1 MDPHTSPR
9 HRRLALLLLLAM
21 LLGLLPGPLQAA
33 SPSQDYTFQECDG
46 VAEATLR
53 DELNRIAQEAAAG
66 EQGKLAIRALV
77 ARNWVA
83 LDMDSAVDQAIDQ
96 AVAQVRQEE
105 DYWNRFLSGWSPEKA
120 QEFTAKVTNYAFS
133 GEAFQAKLDALSAA
147 VAGDLSEKL
156 TAISA
161 KSASSTLLCVQSF
174 IGDRYS
180 GTMATLFQE
189 EIQQEVE
196 KLELSPEESSQVTV
210 LLESH
215 TKGLAGLGVII
226 GTQIVK
232 RLARKLA
239 QRIAGK
245 VLGRILGKAASSL
258 VPLAGWIIGG
268 GLIVWDLI
276 ESGNGSLPQIQAA
289 LKEEDVKAGIRDEIT
304 AAVTDELDA
313 ELPRMARE
321 VSNDI
326 YSSWLDFK
334 SKYRRVLAMAEQ
346 NPAFQAILDDTPV
359 TEVYKLAT
367 LLDIAAQALDPLT
380 LQASFEDGRFERVFN
395 LPQEAFAILATGGSL
410 DETIAWAELAGADVE
425 QVAALEIHKLKSA
438 QDFADRQALE
448 AVLALEDPERIA
460 KLLLLDPEAMDALLG
475 LSTEHLK
482 PLVDGYTV
490 DDLTWLA
497 GYVAEM
503 DQEPKNQLIGRLLD
517 DPTVLQELKSERVKE
532 LVVKSP
538 NVERTLEVLAP
549 SEKRQASPVQAL
561 VEDSSGLLN
570 GEIPLAI
577 FWRRYG
583 TWRNLGLLAA
593 GLLALALLAM
603 LFWRRSRPVQ
613 VTINLPPPDSEQPA
627 RKE

>member
-1 MDPHTSPR
+1 MNPQPSPR
-9 HRRLALLLLLAM
+9 QRSLALLLALAI
-21 LLGLLPGPLQAA
+21 LLGLLPRPAQAA
-33 SPSQDYTFQECDG
+33 APGQDYTFQECDG
-46 VAEATLR
+46 VEEAALR
-53 DELNRIAQEAAAG
+53 DELNRIAQEAVAG
-66 EQGKLAIRALV
+66 EQGKLEVAALV

-96 AVAQVRQEE
+96 AVERVRQEE

-120 QEFTAKVTNYAFS
+120 QEFTGKVTNYAFS
-133 GEAFQAKLDALSAA
+133 QESFQAKLDALSAA
-147 VAGDLSEKL
+147 VAADLSEQL
-156 TAISA
+156 AAISA
-161 KSASSTLLCVQSF
+161 KSASSTLLCIQSF

-189 EIQQEVE
+189 EIQQKVE
-196 KLELSPEESSQVTV
+196 KLELASDEETQVTV

-215 TKGLAGLGVII
+215 TKGLAGVGVII
-226 GTQIVK
+226 GAQIVK

-245 VLGRILGKAASSL
+245 ILGRILGKAATSL

-304 AAVTDELDA
+304 AAVTEELDA

-321 VSNDI
+321 VSNDV

-334 SKYRRVLAMAEQ
+334 SKYRRVLAQAEEDA
-346 NPAFQAILDDTPV
+346 AFQELLNETPV
-359 TEVYKLAT
+359 EEVYKLAT
-367 LLDIAAQALDPLT
+367 LLDIASQALDPMT
-380 LQASFEDGRFERVFN
+380 LQASFQDGRFERVFN
-395 LPQEAFAILATGGSL
+395 LPEESFAILEAGGSL
-410 DETIAWAELAGADVE
+410 EETIAWAELAGSSVE
-425 QVAALEIHKLKSA
+425 QVAALEIHKLKSP

-448 AVLALEDPERIA
+448 AVLALEEPSRIQ
-460 KLLLLDPEAMDALLG
+460 KLLLLDPQAMDALLG
-475 LSTEHLK
+475 LSTENLK
-482 PLVDGYTV
+482 PLVDSYSV
-490 DDLTWLA
+490 DDLSWLA
-497 GYVAEM
+497 NYVAEM
-503 DQEPKNQLIGRLLD
+503 EQEPKNELIARLLD
-517 DPTVLQELKSERVKE
+517 DPAVIQELKSERVKE

-561 VEDSSGLLN
+561 VEDSADLLN

-583 TWRNLGLLAA
+583 TTRNLGLLAA
-593 GLLALALLAM
+593 ALLALALLIL
-603 LFWRRSRPVQ
+603 LFRRRNRPVQ
-613 VTINLPPPDSEQPA
+613 VTINLPQGREE
-627 RKE
+627 KE